1 MTESRSV
8 FAGTWG
14 LGGHELQ
21 IGIREL
27 SAGEGG
33 VGNVQYRQSQVCVLS
48 EITT

>member
-8 FAGTWG
+8 FAGTWR

-21 IGIREL
+21 IGIGKL
-27 SAGEGG
+27 SG
-33 VGNVQYRQSQVCVLS
+33 VGAGTVQYRQSSVCVLS